1 MRGPVLP
8 SPAGADIARVTGQ
21 QRFGAPYYRIGAAV
35 PGRDDGGQVTVQ
47 SLHRDFGGACVANRE
62 QFRLGVEIRFEQ
74 DNPAVDAILM
84 VIEDGFGREAVSR
97 SAADENGVARAT
109 IRFESPSVDARRV
122 NWLHR
127 QLGTLA
133 KYLLGPTDVECEDA
147 EGREASYRLD
157 PTAPVPAHNGDTD
170 AGEADPEAV
179 DASCAEADA
188 EEAEGGEVVETESD
202 DRDHG

>member
-1 MRGPVLP
+1 M
-8 SPAGADIARVTGQ
+8 AD
-21 QRFGAPYYRIGAAV
+21 
-35 PGRDDGGQVTVQ
+35 
-47 SLHRDFGGACVANRE
+47 RE

-147 EGREASYRLD
+147 EGRESSYRLD
-157 PTAPVPAHNGDTD
+157 PAAPAPARAADANPDTDETEPETADAPIPDPD
-170 AGEADPEAV
+170 AGEAEGEA
-179 DASCAEADA
+179 
-188 EEAEGGEVVETESD
+188 VETESD
-202 DRDHG
+202 ERDHG

>member
-1 MRGPVLP
+1 M
-8 SPAGADIARVTGQ
+8 
-21 QRFGAPYYRIGAAV
+21 
-35 PGRDDGGQVTVQ
+35 
-47 SLHRDFGGACVANRE
+47 ANRE
-62 QFRLGVEIRFEQ
+62 QFRLSVEIRFEQ

-127 QLGTLA
+127 QLATLA

-157 PTAPVPAHNGDTD
+157 PAAAAPAARDADTEPGAEEPETTTA
-170 AGEADPEAV
+170 
-179 DASCAEADA
+179 DASH
-188 EEAEGGEVVETESD
+188 AEGESMEPEEEYVETVAG

>member
-1 MRGPVLP
+1 M
-8 SPAGADIARVTGQ
+8 
-21 QRFGAPYYRIGAAV
+21 
-35 PGRDDGGQVTVQ
+35 
-47 SLHRDFGGACVANRE
+47 ANRE

-122 NWLHR
+122 NRLHR

-147 EGREASYRLD
+147 EGQESSYRLD
-157 PTAPVPAHNGDTD
+157 PTAPAR
-170 AGEADPEAV
+170 A
-179 DASCAEADA
+179 ADA
-188 EEAEGGEVVETESD
+188 KPDPGETEPEAEGEAMDTESD

>member
-1 MRGPVLP
+1 M
-8 SPAGADIARVTGQ
+8 
-21 QRFGAPYYRIGAAV
+21 
-35 PGRDDGGQVTVQ
+35 
-47 SLHRDFGGACVANRE
+47 ANRE
-62 QFRLGVEIRFEQ
+62 QFRLGVDIRFEG

-97 SAADENGVARAT
+97 SAADEHGVARAT

-127 QLGTLA
+127 QLATLS
-133 KYLLGPTDVECEDA
+133 KYLLGPADVECEDA

-157 PTAPVPAHNGDTD
+157 PAAPEPARTADPGPDEDEVDPETADPPVAEAESPETG
-170 AGEADPEAV
+170 GEAVA
-179 DASCAEADA
+179 
-188 EEAEGGEVVETESD
+188 TEPG

>member
-1 MRGPVLP
+1 M
-8 SPAGADIARVTGQ
+8 
-21 QRFGAPYYRIGAAV
+21 
-35 PGRDDGGQVTVQ
+35 
-47 SLHRDFGGACVANRE
+47 ANRE

-147 EGREASYRLD
+147 EGRESSYRLD
-157 PTAPVPAHNGDTD
+157 PTAPAPAQTADTTPDTAETEPETADAPIPDPD
-170 AGEADPEAV
+170 AGEAEGEA
-179 DASCAEADA
+179 AEIQWD
-188 EEAEGGEVVETESD
+188 ERG
-202 DRDHG
+202 HG

>member
-1 MRGPVLP
+1 V
-8 SPAGADIARVTGQ
+8 AD
-21 QRFGAPYYRIGAAV
+21 
-35 PGRDDGGQVTVQ
+35 
-47 SLHRDFGGACVANRE
+47 RE

-84 VIEDGFGREAVSR
+84 VIEDGFGREAVRR

-109 IRFESPSVDARRV
+109 IRFESPRVDARRV

-147 EGREASYRLD
+147 EGRESSYRLD
-157 PTAPVPAHNGDTD
+157 PTAPAPAQTADTTPDTAETEPETADAPIPDPD
-170 AGEADPEAV
+170 AGEAEGEA
-179 DASCAEADA
+179 AEIQWD
-188 EEAEGGEVVETESD
+188 ERG
-202 DRDHG
+202 HG